1 MAGKDR
7 GMELPHRVRG
17 AAGAGP
23 LSPAAPVLSPE
34 LRHHMQAAVVAE
46 RAKAVAREQECAAGH
61 HAAGPLRR
69 VLLSG
74 SAPGKEAGL
83 ETSSPE
89 GGPGRKRT
97 GVASA
102 GPERIIGPIP
112 EDDVT
117 GWFGAAVKPRPAAGP
132 EPAVKARTVVEPEPA
147 VRSKPGRSRRRAGVS
162 LVALG
167 LAIIVIASLAVAAVK
182 HFSRPPT
189 AQAAVRA
196 QAAAWVAGQVS
207 PDVTVSCDAAM
218 CAALKAHGFPAG
230 KLVMLAST
238 SPDPVPSDLVVE
250 TSAVRAQFGNSLA
263 ITWAP
268 AVLASFGSGTGVITV
283 RVVAP
288 HDAAAYQASLEAD
301 LADRK
306 RSGTALLN
314 HSRIT
319 VSATA
324 RSQLAAGQVDSRL
337 LLALA
342 SLAGHQP
349 IDIVRFEDPGPG
361 ASPGVPLRFADL
373 AENIPPAHMDTAAY
387 MRATLAVL
395 STTAAR
401 IGPARVVSGTLQ
413 GQPALQIQFTAPSPL
428 ETTGLGSGWFRR
440 GAGWPLQS
448 AMTTSLSGV
457 LLMAAVMLMPERA
470 ALSGDEP
477 RGDGRPD
484 AGCARRE
491 RGRRG
496 RLLSSPLPG
505 RNSPPVL
512 GEDG

>member
-1 MAGKDR
+1 MAAKDR
-7 GMELPHRVRG
+7 GVELPHRIRS
-17 AAGAGP
+17 AAWAGP
-23 LSPAAPVLSPE
+23 LSPVVPVLSPE
-34 LRHHMQAAVVAE
+34 LRHHMQAAVTAE
-46 RAKAVAREQECAAGH
+46 RAKAVAREQERAAGH
-61 HAAGPLRR
+61 HTAGPLRR

-74 SAPGKEAGL
+74 SAPGKETGP
-83 ETSSPE
+83 ETSSPV
-89 GGPGRKRT
+89 GGLGRKRT
-97 GVASA
+97 GAAAA
-102 GPERIIGPIP
+102 GPEPIIESIP

-117 GWFGAAVKPRPAAGP
+117 GWFGATVEPRPAAGP
-132 EPAVKARTVVEPEPA
+132 EPAITARTVEPEPA
-147 VRSKPGRSRRRAGVS
+147 VRSQPGRRRRRAGAS

-167 LAIIVIASLAVAAVK
+167 LAIIVIASLAAAAVK
-182 HFSRPPT
+182 HLSRPPT

-207 PDVTVSCDAAM
+207 PDVTVSCDAVM
-218 CAALKAHGFPAG
+218 CAALKADGFPAG
-230 KLVMLAST
+230 KLVMLGPA

-250 TSAVRAQFGNSLA
+250 TSAVRALFGDSLA
-263 ITWAP
+263 IAWAP
-268 AVLASFGSGTGVITV
+268 AILASFGSGTSVITV

-319 VSATA
+319 ASVTA

-349 IDIVRFEDPGPG
+349 IDIVRFENPGPG

-373 AENIPPAHMDTAAY
+373 AESIPSAHMDTAAY
-387 MRATLAVL
+387 MRAALAVL

-428 ETTGLGSGWFRR
+428 ETTGLGSGSHRPF
-440 GAGWPLQS
+440 
-448 AMTTSLSGV
+448 TVSLE
-457 LLMAAVMLMPERA
+457 AR
-470 ALSGDEP
+470 LSTP
-477 RGDGRPD
+477 REASCR
-484 AGCARRE
+484 ARRA
-491 RGRRG
+491 RAVADWPG
-496 RLLSSPLPG
+496 SSPLQPWP
-505 RNSPPVL
+505 RVRSAAR
-512 GEDG
+512 